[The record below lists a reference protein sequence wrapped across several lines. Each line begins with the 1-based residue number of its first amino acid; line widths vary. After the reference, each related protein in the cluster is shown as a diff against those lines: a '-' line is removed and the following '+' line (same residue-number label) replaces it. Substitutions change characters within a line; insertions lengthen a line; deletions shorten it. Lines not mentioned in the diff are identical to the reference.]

1 MSRAIKD
8 YCPLRCKLSK
18 YIPNLQFFY
27 NIFQNYL
34 LFFTPEHHINCKML
48 TTAHILL
55 FLFRIRRTGLPSPSN
70 GRWTV
75 NASKM
80 PKQINLIGQVS

>member
-1 MSRAIKD
+1 MSRVIKD

-18 YIPNLQFFY
+18 YILNLQIFY

-34 LFFTPEHHINCKML
+34 LFFTPEHHINCKRL
-48 TTAHILL
+48 TTTHLSL
-55 FLFRIRRTGLPSPSN
+55 FLFRIRWTGLTSPSG

-75 NASKM
+75 KLY
-80 PKQINLIGQVS
+80 I